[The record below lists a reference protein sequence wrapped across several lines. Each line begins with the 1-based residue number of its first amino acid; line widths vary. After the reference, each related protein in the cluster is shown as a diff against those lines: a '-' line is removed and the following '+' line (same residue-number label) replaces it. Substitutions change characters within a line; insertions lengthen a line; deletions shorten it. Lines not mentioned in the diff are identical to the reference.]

1 MRDEKPESMDVLQRL
16 RELGFQHGRYQS
28 KFRVRHEPKTR
39 RTKRIRREI
48 PWESTFMR
56 KSKAEKREII
66 LRPWEYPMAAQNLSV
81 ILIQTRVRGMLCRA
95 AKGRQQVTKKVKAA
109 PLRSPMQQFVATGR
123 SFSDERGFY
132 TFVATKI
139 QAWFRMQRLRWRGTL
154 ERYPLY
160 HIAALQLQYAWKA
173 HCQHKLYQ
181 QPAHGP
187 NSAMTPSYT
196 HRRIFRYYRDLLT
209 FRSTGDPA
217 RMLRAINP
225 SEASLLDASMGAQVR
240 FRLGGL
246 AFPPTIYYK
255 IFTRKPVCDLGAFSP
270 KDYTVARQSAPVS
283 HSHVKRR
290 PGQSVHT
297 TYIRVG
303 NSYYRARQQAED
315 TRLWYRRLE
324 NNGWRPVTAKVLAEA
339 NADPIAQ
346 ATGSRRAVNGFHY
359 SKVVRQQD
367 RERARRHKKRLGS
380 SENDHEETDK
390 QPRVLFDVDFEG
402 ENWEAEAEEMFQWAS
417 ALDYDEYVDNWVE
430 LGRTAATDGEPDVD
444 CARLLA
450 ICGVCSTLRPR
461 LQLSSS
467 SSSTTSIPRAQ
478 TRALALVV
486 AGRSRPRY
494 KPGWFS
500 RNPGVT
506 LGGILLGIGFYIY
519 RGSRGKKN
527 FEALQNP
534 IAEAAVISPYE
545 AWELRSSNNI
555 TPDIFEDVRAGV
567 TKAFP
572 SGKATMQ
579 HFDQYL
585 GFKLAQSCPT
595 GVSKAYHLERV
606 LLSLETNADRK
617 SDVDAQ
623 MVAFSMAVKGAVDER
638 LRVLFNLATD
648 TPAGE
653 ALGSNEEKKEEVDTR
668 EMSQEQDVPDP
679 VEKRVL
685 AVEDAKYPFQEYIA
699 ATPSDM
705 LKSAVQAQIKD
716 KKITEEEARDRQ
728 TYTFEAFSQIM
739 RARPKKKMKN

>member
-1 MRDEKPESMDVLQRL
+1 MLRLQR
-16 RELGFQHGRYQS
+16 
-28 KFRVRHEPKTR
+28 
-39 RTKRIRREI
+39 
-48 PWESTFMR
+48 
-56 KSKAEKREII
+56 
-66 LRPWEYPMAAQNLSV
+66 
-81 ILIQTRVRGMLCRA
+81 
-95 AKGRQQVTKKVKAA
+95 
-109 PLRSPMQQFVATGR
+109 
-123 SFSDERGFY
+123 
-132 TFVATKI
+132 
-139 QAWFRMQRLRWRGTL
+139 RLR
-154 ERYPLY
+154 
-160 HIAALQLQYAWKA
+160 
-173 HCQHKLYQ
+173 
-181 QPAHGP
+181 
-187 NSAMTPSYT
+187 
-196 HRRIFRYYRDLLT
+196 
-209 FRSTGDPA
+209 
-217 RMLRAINP
+217 
-225 SEASLLDASMGAQVR
+225 AS
-240 FRLGGL
+240 
-246 AFPPTIYYK
+246 
-255 IFTRKPVCDLGAFSP
+255 
-270 KDYTVARQSAPVS
+270 
-283 HSHVKRR
+283 
-290 PGQSVHT
+290 PGH
-297 TYIRVG
+297 
-303 NSYYRARQQAED
+303 
-315 TRLWYRRLE
+315 LRRLQHS
-324 NNGWRPVTAKVLAEA
+324 AAA
-339 NADPIAQ
+339 
-346 ATGSRRAVNGFHY
+346 
-359 SKVVRQQD
+359 
-367 RERARRHKKRLGS
+367 S
-380 SENDHEETDK
+380 S
-390 QPRVLFDVDFEG
+390 V
-402 ENWEAEAEEMFQWAS
+402 
-417 ALDYDEYVDNWVE
+417 
-430 LGRTAATDGEPDVD
+430 
-444 CARLLA
+444 
-450 ICGVCSTLRPR
+450 
-461 LQLSSS
+461 SSS
-467 SSSTTSIPRAQ
+467 SSSTTSNS
-478 TRALALVV
+478 
-486 AGRSRPRY
+486 AGSDSSSGAGGSGEEPPNY

-668 EMSQEQDVPDP
+668 EMSQEQLERLLHLLLETYQIPS
-679 VEKRVL
+679 EKRVL

-739 RARPKKKMKN
+739 RGKTVCLWGECFSNSKKKMKN